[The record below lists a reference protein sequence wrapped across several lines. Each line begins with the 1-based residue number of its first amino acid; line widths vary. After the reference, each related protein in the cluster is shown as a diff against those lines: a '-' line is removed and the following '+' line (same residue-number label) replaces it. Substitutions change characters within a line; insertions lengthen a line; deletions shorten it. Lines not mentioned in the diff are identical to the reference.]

1 MSAPTINKTTTRQ
14 PDQQLGPPLVTIG
27 LPCYNS
33 ERYIAQA
40 IESLLSQTFGNF
52 KLIISDNASTDAT
65 AAICQRYAST
75 DPRVQYTRNPTNIGL
90 TRNFNRVFELS
101 NTKYFKWAT
110 ADDYSSPDML
120 AEAVAVLEGDPG
132 IALCY
137 PRTVLVDAEGQET
150 NRYVDKLNLMQDSAV
165 ERFKMLVMEIGL
177 VNHHLGLLRS
187 DAIRRTR
194 MWGRH
199 VGADIGFL
207 AELCLYG
214 KFAELP
220 KFMFFRRFHGESSSW
235 ARGNKAHEE
244 RRYHAPRNRIPFNT
258 WRFHG
263 AYLRAVLRSPLP
275 LRDKFKLSRFLTRKL
290 YWDSSPLGKELLRDL
305 PLIFRQP

>member
-1 MSAPTINKTTTRQ
+1 MPASISAQ
-14 PDQQLGPPLVTIG
+14 PLVTIG

-40 IESLLSQTFGNF
+40 IESLLAQTYGNF
-52 KLIISDNASTDAT
+52 KLIISDNASTDST

-75 DPRVQYTRNPTNIGL
+75 DSRVQYTRNPVNIGL
-90 TRNFNRVFELS
+90 TRNFNRVFGLS
-101 NTKYFKWAT
+101 DTKYFKWAT
-110 ADDYSSPDML
+110 ADDFSGPDML
-120 AEAVAVLEGDPG
+120 ADTVDVLESDER

-137 PRTVLVDAEGQET
+137 PRTVLVDAEGKET
-150 NRYVDKLNLMQDSAV
+150 NRYVDKLNLMQDSPV
-165 ERFKMLVMEIGL
+165 ERFMTLVSEIAL

-194 MWGRH
+194 LWGKH

-207 AELCLYG
+207 AELSLYG
-214 KFAELP
+214 KFAEVP
-220 KFMFFRRFHGESSSW
+220 KFQFFRRFHADSSSW
-235 ARGNKAHEE
+235 LRGNKAHEAK
-244 RRYHAPRNRIPFNT
+244 RYHAPRNRIPFNT

-275 LRDKFKLSRFLTRKL
+275 FADKSKLSRFLFRKL
-290 YWDSSPLGKELLRDL
+290 YWDSRPLGKELIRDL
-305 PLIFRQP
+305 PLIFRQH

>member
-1 MSAPTINKTTTRQ
+1 MTTTTTQ
-14 PDQQLGPPLVTIG
+14 PLVTIG

-40 IESLLSQTFGNF
+40 IDSLLAQTYGNF
-52 KLIISDNASTDAT
+52 KLIISDNASTDST
-65 AAICQRYAST
+65 GAICQRYAAADS
-75 DPRVQYTRNPTNIGL
+75 RIEYTRNPVNIGL
-90 TRNFNRVFELS
+90 TRNFNRVFSLS

-110 ADDYSSPDML
+110 ADDFSGPDLL
-120 AEAVAVLEGDPG
+120 ADAVAILEADPK

-165 ERFKMLVMEIGL
+165 ERFVKLVSEIAL

-194 MWGRH
+194 LWGKH

-207 AELCLYG
+207 AELSLYG
-214 KFAELP
+214 KFCEIP
-220 KFMFFRRFHGESSSW
+220 KFQFFRRFHNESSSW
-235 ARGNKAHEE
+235 ARGNIAHEA

-258 WRFHG
+258 WRFH
-263 AYLRAVLRSPLP
+263 ATYMRAVLRSPLA
-275 LRDKFKLSRFLTRKL
+275 LGDKLKLSSHLMRKL
-290 YWDSSPLGKELLRDL
+290 YWEKSPLGKELIRDL
-305 PLIFRQP
+305 PLIFRQQ

>member
-1 MSAPTINKTTTRQ
+1 MPVSTPGTQ
-14 PDQQLGPPLVTIG
+14 PLVTIG

-33 ERYIAQA
+33 ERYISQA
-40 IESLLSQTFGNF
+40 IESLLAQTYTHF
-52 KLIISDNASTDAT
+52 KLIISDNASTDST
-65 AAICQRYAST
+65 AAICQRYASA
-75 DPRVQYTRNPTNIGL
+75 DARVQYTRNPVNIGL
-90 TRNFNRVFELS
+90 TRNFNRVFDLS
-101 NTKYFKWAT
+101 STKYFKWAT
-110 ADDYSSPDML
+110 ADDFSGPDML
-120 AEAVAVLEGDPG
+120 ADAVAVLESDPK

-150 NRYVDKLNLMQDSAV
+150 NRYLDKLNLMQDSPV
-165 ERFKMLVMEIGL
+165 ERFMTLVSEIAL

-187 DAIRRTR
+187 EAIRRTR
-194 MWGRH
+194 LWGKH

-207 AELCLYG
+207 AELSLYG
-214 KFAELP
+214 KFAEVP
-220 KFMFFRRFHGESSSW
+220 KYQFFRRFHAESSSW
-235 ARGNKAHEE
+235 MRGNKAHEA

-275 LRDKFKLSRFLTRKL
+275 FGDKSKLSRFLIRKL
-290 YWDSSPLGKELLRDL
+290 YWDSRPLGKELIRDL